1 MLSEGL
7 RGLAETFERYSGT
20 GGRFI
25 DPAGCRA
32 LAHVLHDLVD
42 SAEAI
47 ERLTVP
53 PAGRLPAS
61 ITAPNVVPMPVR
73 RAPPAFFP
81 DGGSAA

>member
-1 MLSEGL
+1 MLSEGI
-7 RGLAETFERYSGT
+7 RMLADTFARYAGS

-53 PAGRLPAS
+53 PAGRLPAP
-61 ITAPNVVPMPVR
+61 IAAGNVVPMPVR